1 MVEKKNRNVNVCPQ
15 SVNAMQSR
23 HNKISKIKYY
33 LLLKFAK
40 NELEKTVSKR
50 FSKTYCHV

>member
-50 FSKTYCHV
+50 FSKTCCRV